1 MILNKQITLRQI
13 TKGEDRPSNHGQV
26 SDSINDTLVTV
37 NVTTLSV
44 QKTIRDFGITSPV
57 MVNVRSLTPLPDF
70 TIALIQLD
78 GVLVTFKPYAKQSIS
93 DRRNLTLIE
102 GDA

>member
-13 TKGEDRPSNHGQV
+13 TKGEDRPSNHGIA

-44 QKTIRDFGITSPV
+44 QKMIRDFGITSPV

-70 TIALIQLD
+70 TVALID
-78 GVLVTFKPYAKQSIS
+78 GKTFKPYATQSIS

>member
-13 TKGEDRPSNHGQV
+13 IKGEDRPSNHGAA
-26 SDSINDTLVTV
+26 SDFINDTLVTV

-44 QKTIRDFGITSPV
+44 QKTIRDFGITNPV

-70 TIALIQLD
+70 TIALID
-78 GVLVTFKPYAKQSIS
+78 GKTFKPYATQSIS

>member
-13 TKGEDRPSNHGQV
+13 TKGEDRPSNHGTA

-44 QKTIRDFGITSPV
+44 QKMIRDFGITSPV

-70 TIALIQLD
+70 TVAMID
-78 GVLVTFKPYAKQSIS
+78 GKTFKPYATQSIV

>member
-13 TKGEDRPSNHGQV
+13 IKGEDRPSSHGAA
-26 SDSINDTLVTV
+26 SGSINDTLVTV

-44 QKTIRDFGITSPV
+44 QKTIQDFGITSPN

-70 TIALIQLD
+70 TIALID
-78 GVLVTFKPYAKQSIS
+78 GKTFKPYATQSIS

>member
-13 TKGEDRPSNHGQV
+13 IKGEDRPSKHGIA
-26 SDSINDTLVTV
+26 SESINDTLVTV

-44 QKTIRDFGITSPV
+44 QKTIRDFGITSPI
-57 MVNVRSLTPLPDF
+57 MVNVRSFTPLPDF
-70 TIALIQLD
+70 TIALID
-78 GVLVTFKPYAKQSIS
+78 GKTFKPYATQSIS

>member
-1 MILNKQITLRQI
+1 MILNKQITLRKI
-13 TKGEDRPSNHGQV
+13 IKGEDRPSKRGTA
-26 SDSINDTLVTV
+26 SEIINDTLVTV

-44 QKTIRDFGITSPV
+44 QKTIQDFGVTSPN
-57 MVNVRSLTPLPDF
+57 MVNVRSLTPLPEF
-70 TIALIQLD
+70 TIAMID
-78 GVLVTFKPYAKQSIS
+78 GKSFKPYATQSIS

>member
-13 TKGEDRPSNHGQV
+13 IRGEDRPSNHVTV
-26 SDSINDTLVTV
+26 SESINDTLVTV

-44 QKTIRDFGITSPV
+44 QKTIRDFGVTSPI

-70 TIALIQLD
+70 TIALID
-78 GVLVTFKPYAKQSIS
+78 GKAFKPYATQSIS

>member
-13 TKGEDRPSNHGQV
+13 IKGEDRPSKHGIA
-26 SDSINDTLVTV
+26 SESINDTLVTV

-44 QKTIRDFGITSPV
+44 QKTIRDFGITSPI

-70 TIALIQLD
+70 TIALID
-78 GVLVTFKPYAKQSIS
+78 SKTFKPYATQSIS

>member
-70 TIALIQLD
+70 TVALID
-78 GVLVTFKPYAKQSIS
+78 GKTFKPYAEQSIS

>member
-13 TKGEDRPSNHGQV
+13 TKGEDRPSNHGTA

-44 QKTIRDFGITSPV
+44 QKMIRDFGITSPV

-70 TIALIQLD
+70 TVALI
-78 GVLVTFKPYAKQSIS
+78 GGKTFKPYAEQSIS

>member
-13 TKGEDRPSNHGQV
+13 TKGEDRPSNHGTA

-44 QKTIRDFGITSPV
+44 QKMIRDFGITSPV

-70 TIALIQLD
+70 TVALID
-78 GVLVTFKPYAKQSIS
+78 GKTFKPYATQSIS

>member
-1 MILNKQITLRQI
+1 MILNKQITLRKVI
-13 TKGEDRPSNHGQV
+13 KGEDRPSNHGKA
-26 SDSINDTLVTV
+26 SESINDTLVTV

-57 MVNVRSLTPLPDF
+57 MVNVRSLTPLPEF
-70 TIALIQLD
+70 TIALID
-78 GVLVTFKPYAKQSIS
+78 GKTFKPYAEQSIS

>member
-13 TKGEDRPSNHGQV
+13 IKGEDRPSNHGQV

-44 QKTIRDFGITSPV
+44 QKMIRDFGVTSPV

-70 TIALIQLD
+70 TIALID
-78 GVLVTFKPYAKQSIS
+78 GKVFKLYATQSIS

-102 GDA
+102 VDA

>member
-26 SDSINDTLVTV
+26 SESINDTLVTV

-44 QKTIRDFGITSPV
+44 QKMIRDFGITSPV

-70 TIALIQLD
+70 TVALID
-78 GVLVTFKPYAKQSIS
+78 GKTFKPYATQSIS

>member
-1 MILNKQITLRQI
+1 MILNKRITLRQI
-13 TKGEDRPSNHGQV
+13 TKGEDRPSKHGTA
-26 SDSINDTLVTV
+26 SESINDTPVTV

-44 QKTIRDFGITSPV
+44 QKTIHDFGITSPD

-70 TIALIQLD
+70 TIALID
-78 GVLVTFKPYAKQSIS
+78 GKTFKPYATQSIS

>member
-13 TKGEDRPSNHGQV
+13 IKGENRPSSHGTA
-26 SDSINDTLVTV
+26 SESINDTLVTV

-44 QKTIRDFGITSPV
+44 QKTIRDFGVTSPV

-70 TIALIQLD
+70 TIALID
-78 GVLVTFKPYAKQSIS
+78 GKTFKPYATQSIS

>member
-13 TKGEDRPSNHGQV
+13 IKGEDRPSNHGQV
-26 SDSINDTLVTV
+26 SESINDTLVTV

-44 QKTIRDFGITSPV
+44 QKTIRDFGVTSPI

-70 TIALIQLD
+70 TIALID
-78 GVLVTFKPYAKQSIS
+78 GKAFKPYATQSIS
-93 DRRNLTLIE
+93 DRRNITLIE

>member
-26 SDSINDTLVTV
+26 SDSINDTQVTV

-70 TIALIQLD
+70 TIALID
-78 GVLVTFKPYAKQSIS
+78 GKAFKPYATQSIS